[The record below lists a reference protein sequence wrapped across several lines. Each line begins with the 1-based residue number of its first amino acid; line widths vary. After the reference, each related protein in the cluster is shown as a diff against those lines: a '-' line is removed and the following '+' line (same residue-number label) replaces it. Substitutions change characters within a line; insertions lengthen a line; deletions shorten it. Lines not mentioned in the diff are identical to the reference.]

1 MLANSPVVISALVES
16 LRHDPFYLA
25 ITEGHGADETRR
37 SEALSRYFDYSMTEG
52 ARVGRCIQAVDA
64 PAAAVWLLPLSP
76 ERAAA
81 QASAKAAFIR
91 SALEPEGA
99 DNYHRIV
106 EFMASRSRSVISSAA
121 WYLSIVGVAPSAQG
135 QGVGGRLVR
144 ATLAEADQVGAPSFL
159 ETFSQRNVTLYE
171 RLGYSVVA
179 SYEEPITQSQYWL
192 MQRAANTTRTRVR
205 CVNQ

>member
-1 MLANSPVVISALVES
+1 MLANSSVVVSALVQS

-52 ARVGRCIQAVDA
+52 ARVGRCIQSVDA

-81 QASAKAAFIR
+81 EASAKAAFIR

-179 SYEEPITQSQYWL
+179 SYEEPITESQYWI
-192 MQRAANTTRTRVR
+192 MQRAPNTSL
-205 CVNQ
+205 